1 MSFNYIWN
9 IRVNQIINHL
19 HDQFR
24 CSSHMG
30 PLQPW
35 RIYAAA
41 SGCYNHKVIQAE
53 RGYYYSLTPW
63 EHLALLNLKSGIK
76 LYQLHF

>member
-1 MSFNYIWN
+1 MTNSDAQVTWDLCSHGGFMLQLLAVIT
-9 IRVNQIINHL
+9 II
-19 HDQFR
+19 Q
-24 CSSHMG
+24 
-30 PLQPW
+30 
-35 RIYAAA
+35 
-41 SGCYNHKVIQAE
+41 VIQAE